1 MIDLMRIAPAFGPFL
16 AIRRS
21 AALALLVAC
30 LSAVFPQT
38 AVADGELE
46 VSIQSIDDSGPQ
58 ATVVLTVLGPD
69 KRPLIGLRPEQVQ
82 VDESGAAGK
91 VVALERAV
99 DINVGIGVVLAIQTS
114 SSMAPSLP
122 NVREAARALIASLS
136 PNDQAAIVSFAN
148 EVRIDQPMTADR
160 QALGAALDRLT
171 AAGSPAVYDA
181 VITSVNEASRAST
194 PRKLVILLTDAGG
207 VGRISQATRE
217 EALDRAVA
225 SGVSVNSLGFGTV
238 VDLQFLAELGQRTQG
253 RVLSAPTIADVSRA
267 YGELAEL
274 LRSQYVL
281 RYESTAP
288 LELRERQLTVR
299 IAASP
304 GSGSAVRGFQTARP
318 APVIPTEA
326 PTQAPQVQTPPP
338 PETSDTPLI
347 LLLVGAGALV
357 LLGSAGV
364 IYRRRRLAAARDLVL
379 EAPDRRP
386 IPAPEGLPARPR
398 RIAEITIVDGPDHGR
413 SVVVR
418 DGVVTVGS
426 GPGVSLRLADHTLAP
441 ERLRLFWRDDQLM
454 LHDLGASGR
463 GHLGEWQTVRHD
475 DTVDLGRY
483 RLRISIHEADEAP
496 QPVEAG
502 GGSDGADRDSTRLP

>member
-1 MIDLMRIAPAFGPFL
+1 MRRITQRRLDRRAFARLIF
-16 AIRRS
+16 
-21 AALALLVAC
+21 AALLAVALLPLDGTPAR
-30 LSAVFPQT
+30 
-38 AVADGELE
+38 ADGELD
-46 VSIQSIDDSGPQ
+46 VSIQSVDDSTDQ
-58 ATVVLTVLGPD
+58 TSVVLTVLGPD

-82 VDESGAAGK
+82 VDDNGTVGK
-91 VVALERAV
+91 VVALDRAV
-99 DINVGIGVVLAIQTS
+99 DTNVGIGVVLTIQTS
-114 SSMAPSLP
+114 SSMAASLP

-148 EVRIDQPMTADR
+148 QVTVVQPMTADR

-171 AAGSPAVYDA
+171 AAGNPAVYDA

-217 EALDRAVA
+217 EAIERAAA

-238 VDLQFLAELGQRTQG
+238 VDLQFLSELGQRTQG

-281 RYESTAP
+281 RFESTVP
-288 LELRERQLTVR
+288 LEQRDRQLTVR
-299 IAASP
+299 VAASP
-304 GSGSAVRGFQTARP
+304 GTGTATRNYQTARQAPVVPTQPPEP
-318 APVIPTEA
+318 APVIPPPVA
-326 PTQAPQVQTPPP
+326 PTS
-338 PETSDTPLI
+338 ESNNTPLLLGGFA
-347 LLLVGAGALV
+347 LLLLAAG
-357 LLGSAGV
+357 GV
-364 IYRRRRLAAARDLVL
+364 VYRRRTRSTRSITTT
-379 EAPDRRP
+379 APDRRP
-386 IPAPEGLPARPR
+386 IPAPEAAPARPR
-398 RIAEITIVDGPDHGR
+398 RVAEITIVDGPEHGR
-413 SVVVR
+413 STEIR

-463 GHLGEWQTVRHD
+463 PTLGEWQTVRHD
-475 DTVDLGRY
+475 DVVNVGRY
-483 RLRISIHEADEAP
+483 HLRITIHEAGAGPEAAEADDGAEAP
-496 QPVEAG
+496 QRERTPLG
-502 GGSDGADRDSTRLP
+502 